1 MNRYSVLI
9 EEFKNTTLKKHIQI
23 IIINLFILAML
34 INVYSFILL
43 VSHKSDFFGWILI
56 VL

>member
-1 MNRYSVLI
+1 
-9 EEFKNTTLKKHIQI
+9 
-23 IIINLFILAML
+23 ML

-56 VL
+56 VLYVNIIYYVDFYDNQYVTQINKFIIIICICFF